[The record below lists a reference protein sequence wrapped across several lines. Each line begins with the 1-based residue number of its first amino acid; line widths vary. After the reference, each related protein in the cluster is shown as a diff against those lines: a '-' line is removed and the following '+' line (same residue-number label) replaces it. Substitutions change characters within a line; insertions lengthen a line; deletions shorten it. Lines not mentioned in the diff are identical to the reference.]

1 MSKKKSGAGD
11 KVISTNR
18 RATYDY
24 EIEDRFEAGVVLTG
38 TEVKSLR
45 AGGAVIHDG
54 FIEIKDDEA
63 WLLRTHIPPYSHGN
77 RENHEPNR
85 KRKLLLKARE
95 IAKIKRKTSQQGFTA
110 FAVSLYFKG
119 PWVKLEFGVGRGK
132 KNWDRR
138 QDEKEKTSRRELRDQ
153 G

>member
-1 MSKKKSGAGD
+1 MSKKKGGAEGR
-11 KVISTNR
+11 VISTNR
-18 RATYDY
+18 RATFDY
-24 EIEDRFEAGVVLTG
+24 TVEDSYEAGLVLTG

-54 FIEIKDDEA
+54 FVEIKDDEA
-63 WLLRTHIPPYSHGN
+63 WLMRTHIPPYSHGN

-85 KRKLLLKARE
+85 KRKLLLSARE

-110 FAVSLYFKG
+110 FAISLYFSG
-119 PWVKLEFGVGRGK
+119 AWVKLKIGVGRGK
-132 KNWDRR
+132 KSWDRR
-138 QDEKEKTSRRELRDQ
+138 EDEKEKSSRRELRDQ